1 MTKQEFLEKHDPFSP
16 YVEYQICREAYDW
29 INSLP
34 EDLTLQQIYDLC
46 EYPSW
51 LIWYVEHYYDNCQS
65 IIMKMVC
72 RLIRETPVGEKTLL
86 DLIPEKIVSIFNNAE
101 KPESYNSLY
110 YEASRELDIFRK
122 KFHDEVGPVELGSK
136 EYNKKMSVVWS
147 SYCVMSLLNNSFH
160 MASIVNYYSM
170 LAIVSVDKSFID
182 NARKVQCKIIRE
194 CFPEVF

>member
-1 MTKQEFLEKHDPFSP
+1 MTRQEFLEKHDPFSP
-16 YVEYQICREAYDW
+16 YVDHQICGEAYDW

-34 EDLTLQQIYDLC
+34 EELTSQQIYDLC

-65 IIMKMVC
+65 IIRKMVC

-101 KPESYNSLY
+101 KSESYNSLY
-110 YEASRELDIFRK
+110 YEASEELNIFRD
-122 KFHDEVGPVELGSK
+122 KFHDEHGTVELGSK
-136 EYNKKMSVVWS
+136 EYNKKMSVVFA
-147 SYCVMSLLNNSFH
+147 SYCVMSLFNNSYR
-160 MASIVNYYSM
+160 MSSMVNCYSM
-170 LAIVSVDKSFID
+170 LAIVSVDQSLVD